1 MISSH
6 KRLVAGT
13 SFLLLIFSVLASLFF
28 ASHSAHATS
37 AAPSRTVYADY
48 LIRLAGASPDPL
60 TLTEAP
66 GSVRYNSGSG
76 DFPSGIQEIEC
87 LTGPHATDI
96 FPRAKAGTVVRG
108 PLLACEVTSD
118 TGRFPGNSN
127 PGSVAAHLRVH
138 GFQVSVANH

>member
-60 TLTEAP
+60 TL
-66 GSVRYNSGSG
+66 N
-76 DFPSGIQEIEC
+76 
-87 LTGPHATDI
+87 
-96 FPRAKAGTVVRG
+96 RG
-108 PLLACEVTSD
+108 PGFRALQLRLR
-118 TGRFPGNSN
+118 GLPQRHPGD
-127 PGSVAAHLRVH
+127 
-138 GFQVSVANH
+138 